1 MQEIDI
7 YKLQNKLKNA
17 LEPKRFEHTL
27 GVAYTAANLAFCHGC
42 DEKSALIAGLL
53 HDCAKCLS
61 HQKRLSVCK
70 KNNIPITKVEM
81 QNPVLLHAKVGAFY
95 AKEKYGVEDVDI
107 LSAITYHTTG
117 RPNMSLLEKIIY
129 VADYIEPHRKKLP
142 RLDEIRKIAFI
153 DLDRAI
159 YMILE
164 NSLSYLESGN
174 EKIDSKTEETYRF
187 YKNVMEKRGSL
198 WHQEN

>member
-1 MQEIDI
+1 MNQKINDIRLQVMKEIDDAR
-7 YKLQNKLKNA
+7 YQ
-17 LEPKRFEHTL
+17 HTL
-27 GVAYTAANLAFCHGC
+27 GVMYTAASMAMRYGE
-42 DEKSALIAGLL
+42 DVEKAMIAGLL

-198 WHQEN
+198 